1 MKEVILNNFNSLDGI
16 HKIIL
21 KNKGE
26 KVMFQEKVIQN
37 FNSDKR
43 FKFKLNPKIA
53 TKNLAKL
60 QFIDNTIRCYFDSL
74 IREDTMSR
82 IFGNKIILDK
92 DKVINKITKLKF
104 LLLGML
110 DFEYLDF
117 IIYVANS
124 IHSNYEHISGIC
136 NEFLNPCEVLLKKA
150 NKAIS
155 TIQKLCHYS
164 NKQITFLINKG
175 QAFDNYLQS
184 ERIREIINSTSQNI
198 EDIAE

>member
-74 IREDTMSR
+74 IREDTISR

-155 TIQKLCHYS
+155 TIQKLGHYS

>member
-74 IREDTMSR
+74 IREEILSQ
-82 IFGNKIILDK
+82 ILENKIIFEK
-92 DKVINKITKLKF
+92 DKVANKITKLKY
-104 LLLGML
+104 LLLGIL
-110 DFEYLDF
+110 DTESLDF
-117 IIYVANS
+117 IIYVVNS
-124 IHSNYEHISGIC
+124 IHRNYEYVSGIC
-136 NEFLNPCEVLLKKA
+136 CEFLNPCEVLLKKV
-150 NKAIS
+150 NKAIFA
-155 TIQKLCHYS
+155 IKKFCNYS
-164 NKQITFLINKG
+164 SKQIQFLVNKG

>member
-1 MKEVILNNFNSLDGI
+1 
-16 HKIIL
+16 
-21 KNKGE
+21 
-26 KVMFQEKVIQN
+26 MFQEKVIQN

-74 IREDTMSR
+74 IREEILSQ
-82 IFGNKIILDK
+82 ILENKIIFEK
-92 DKVINKITKLKF
+92 DKVANKITKLKY
-104 LLLGML
+104 LLLGIL
-110 DFEYLDF
+110 DTESLDF
-117 IIYVANS
+117 IIYVVNS
-124 IHSNYEHISGIC
+124 IHRNYEYVSGIC
-136 NEFLNPCEVLLKKA
+136 CEFLNPCEVLLKKV
-150 NKAIS
+150 NKAIFA
-155 TIQKLCHYS
+155 IKKFCNYS
-164 NKQITFLINKG
+164 SKQIQFLVNKG